1 MIIHVSFN
9 RLSAP
14 ETKLLIYIYTV
25 YINQNNETQL
35 QPSSFSGYEWIL
47 FLHVAFG
54 PFRTSKFPGS
64 RTSTLYALPVKRWNP
79 KAISESERIMA
90 YLCNL
95 CQNLF
100 RFVGCFMLFPHDP
113 HFSCWIPG
121 FFLEQNG
128 TCRSSV
134 QCFTP
139 FGTSTLRAPMA
150 TKPPPDTTCES
161 ASCEVGKSWEIP
173 GNPEVCWENHRIKRT
188 FYIAMFDYQREK
200 PVGSWASPEKYA
212 RHWGSS
218 F

>member
-1 MIIHVSFN
+1 MDTFLHFFTCCFWPISNLEISWLTHFNTVRLAGETVKSKGYLRKRTNHGLSMQSMPESLQICWLFHVISS
-9 RLSAP
+9 L
-14 ETKLLIYIYTV
+14 
-25 YINQNNETQL
+25 
-35 QPSSFSGYEWIL
+35 SSFL
-47 FLHVAFG
+47 LLN
-54 PFRTSKFPGS
+54 S
-64 RTSTLYALPVKRWNP
+64 R
-79 KAISESERIMA
+79 
-90 YLCNL
+90 
-95 CQNLF
+95 
-100 RFVGCFMLFPHDP
+100 
-113 HFSCWIPG
+113 